1 MKDKLAVPNGDGYDF
16 VDWNSFNNGEYGIV
30 ELYNV
35 LNNLVDKDGCFG
47 LRN

>member
-30 ELYNV
+30 ELYNI
-35 LNNLVDKDGCFG
+35 LNNLVDKDG
-47 LRN
+47 